1 MQIIKGIKFLR
12 AYASGKSHINADLNL
27 IMEMVDELDRNCD
40 IKLKKK
46 FKNHPYSKKFYNQG
60 DLRAEVLKKRYKKG
74 TFGSELKK
82 FWKENKED
90 LFKKNL
96 NISKTKHKKDVAYMK
111 GTLNEHDIIHCINKL
126 DSTPLAE
133 VSVLAFTIAKGF
145 RYSFFYI
152 LLASV
157 FMAFKNSFGKKAIK
171 GSLLFKIKYMPFISV
186 IRLIKEAYV
195 NGKKSQWFMTVDWRE
210 YLDKPFEDVRKELN
224 IKDFPV
230 WEDLKPK
237 WYELLESYKKMERI

>member
-12 AYASGKSHINADLNL
+12 AYASSKSHINADLSL
-27 IMEMVDELDRNCD
+27 IMEMVNELDRSCD

-46 FKNHPYSKKFYNQG
+46 FKKNAYAKKFYQQG
-60 DLRAEVLKKRYKKG
+60 DLKEEVLKSRYKKG

-111 GTLNEHDIIHCINKL
+111 GTLNEHDLIHCLNKL

-133 VSVLAFTIAKGF
+133 VSVLA
-145 RYSFFYI
+145 
-152 LLASV
+152 L
-157 FMAFKNSFGKKAIK
+157 
-171 GSLLFKIKYMPFISV
+171 SLIHI
-186 IRLIKEAYV
+186 
-195 NGKKSQWFMTVDWRE
+195 
-210 YLDKPFEDVRKELN
+210 
-224 IKDFPV
+224 
-230 WEDLKPK
+230 
-237 WYELLESYKKMERI
+237 